1 MTIPLIGITSNE
13 KPVRELRASLMP
25 HLQVFSGI
33 LSSSWA
39 ISNQQTKDSLIIL
52 LRVLNKVLGLYIG
65 ATFEIEKEDVLKE
78 KYSFDHLV
86 YT

>member
-1 MTIPLIGITSNE
+1 MAIPLIGITSNE
-13 KPVRELRASLMP
+13 KLVRELRASLTP
-25 HLQVFSGI
+25 QLQVFSGI
-33 LSSSWA
+33 LS

-52 LRVLNKVLGLYIG
+52 SRVLNKVLGLYIG
-65 ATFEIEKEDVLKE
+65 ATFEIEKEDVPKE

>member
-1 MTIPLIGITSNE
+1 MKNLSKKEVLFIGVQWHPE
-13 KPVRELRASLMP
+13 FLLGHKQLAD
-25 HLQVFSGI
+25 Q
-33 LSSSWA
+33 
-39 ISNQQTKDSLIIL
+39 DSLIIL
-52 LRVLNKVLGLYIG
+52 LRVLNKVLGFYIG

>member
-1 MTIPLIGITSNE
+1 M
-13 KPVRELRASLMP
+13 
-25 HLQVFSGI
+25 FSGI
-33 LSSSWA
+33 PSSSWG
-39 ISNQQTKDSLIIL
+39 ISNWKTKDSLIIL

-65 ATFEIEKEDVLKE
+65 PTFEIEKEDVPKE

>member
-13 KPVRELRASLMP
+13 KLVRELRASLTP

-33 LSSSWA
+33 LSFSWV

-65 ATFEIEKEDVLKE
+65 ATFEIEKEDVPKE

>member
-1 MTIPLIGITSNE
+1 M
-13 KPVRELRASLMP
+13 
-25 HLQVFSGI
+25 
-33 LSSSWA
+33 
-39 ISNQQTKDSLIIL
+39 IL

-65 ATFEIEKEDVLKE
+65 PTFEIEKEDVPKE

>member
-13 KPVRELRASLMP
+13 KPVRVLRASLMP
-25 HLQVFSGI
+25 HLLVFSGI
-33 LSSSWA
+33 QSSFWA

-65 ATFEIEKEDVLKE
+65 ATFEIEKEDVPKE

>member
-13 KPVRELRASLMP
+13 NPVRELRASLTP
-25 HLQVFSGI
+25 HLQVFSGTP
-33 LSSSWA
+33 SSSWA
-39 ISNQQTKDSLIIL
+39 ISNQQIKDSLIIL

-65 ATFEIEKEDVLKE
+65 ATFEIEKEDVPKE